1 MAPGF
6 EVYQIL
12 SLRERPVCIHLVRW
26 PKTMIK
32 WPTPPARQ
40 TSSLNGGDSYMRNRR
55 VLFAVALM
63 AVSSLTFAQDTIKKG
78 DKSWSDLEKQLADIN
93 DQWVCAHK
101 YHKNHA
107 QDCVDFKNQIWPSTF
122 FEISM
127 QGEVTDKQ
135 DMVKRQTATATAHP
149 VSPGDAGPNPQDFK
163 LMAVYGNVALATDRT
178 VFKVADDSGKI
189 VVRNQ
194 ATVLRT
200 FVKLNGK
207 WVPAAAALVP
217 VK

>member
-1 MAPGF
+1 MAK
-6 EVYQIL
+6 L
-12 SLRERPVCIHLVRW
+12 
-26 PKTMIK
+26 
-32 WPTPPARQ
+32 
-40 TSSLNGGDSYMRNRR
+40 R
-55 VLFAVALM
+55 VLFVLILM
-63 AVSSLTFAQDTIKKG
+63 GVSSLAMAQDSMKKG
-78 DKSWSDLEKQLADIN
+78 DKAWTDLEKQLADIN

-101 YHKNHA
+101 YHKDHA

-135 DMVKRQTATATAHP
+135 EMVKRQTATATAHP

-178 VFKVADDSGKI
+178 VFKVANDSGKI
-189 VVRNQ
+189 TVRDQ
-194 ATVLRT
+194 ATVLRIFT
-200 FVKLNGK
+200 KLNGK
-207 WVPAAAALVP
+207 WVPAGAALVP

>member
-1 MAPGF
+1 MTK
-6 EVYQIL
+6 VRVIL
-12 SLRERPVCIHLVRW
+12 VVLLMGI
-26 PKTMIK
+26 
-32 WPTPPARQ
+32 
-40 TSSLNGGDSYMRNRR
+40 SS
-55 VLFAVALM
+55 FA
-63 AVSSLTFAQDTIKKG
+63 FAQETMKMG
-78 DKSWSDLEKQLADIN
+78 DKSWTDLEKQLADIN

-101 YHKNHA
+101 YHKDHA
-107 QDCVDFKNQIWPSTF
+107 QDCVDFKNKIWPSSF

-178 VFKVADDSGKI
+178 IFKAADESGKV

-194 ATVLRT
+194 ATVLRM

-207 WVPAAAALVP
+207 WVPAGAALVP
-217 VK
+217 AK

>member
-1 MAPGF
+1 
-6 EVYQIL
+6 
-12 SLRERPVCIHLVRW
+12 
-26 PKTMIK
+26 
-32 WPTPPARQ
+32 
-40 TSSLNGGDSYMRNRR
+40 MRNIRMF
-55 VLFAVALM
+55 FATASI
-63 AVSSLTFAQDTIKKG
+63 AVSSLAFAQDSMQKG
-78 DKSWSDLEKQLADIN
+78 DKSWTDLEKQLADIN

-107 QDCVDFKNQIWPSTF
+107 QDCVDFKNQIWTSAF
-122 FEISM
+122 FEISR
-127 QGEVTDKQ
+127 QGEVTDKLE
-135 DMVKRQTATATAHP
+135 MVKRQTATATAHP

-189 VVRNQ
+189 SISDQ
-194 ATVLRT
+194 AAVLRI

-207 WVPAAAALVP
+207 WVPAGAALVP

>member
-1 MAPGF
+1 MTK
-6 EVYQIL
+6 I
-12 SLRERPVCIHLVRW
+12 
-26 PKTMIK
+26 
-32 WPTPPARQ
+32 
-40 TSSLNGGDSYMRNRR
+40 R
-55 VLFAVALM
+55 VLFVLAIM
-63 AVSSLTFAQDTIKKG
+63 AFSSLASAQDSMKKG
-78 DKSWSDLEKQLADIN
+78 DKGWTDLEKQLADIN

-107 QDCVDFKNQIWPSTF
+107 QDCVDFKNNIWPDTF
-122 FEISM
+122 FEISR

-135 DMVKRQTATATAHP
+135 EMVKRQTATATAHP

-189 VVRNQ
+189 GIRNQ
-194 ATVLRT
+194 ATVLRI
-200 FVKLNGK
+200 FVKQNGK
-207 WVPAAAALVP
+207 WVPASAALVP